1 MIDGT
6 SSFAEEYNLQTLI
19 ENYNKRNGEYIL
31 NECVWLFCGVVCC
44 CCCFGGR
51 GGTVFEP
58 MLMHTLFVSG
68 MLK

>member
-31 NECVWLFCGVVCC
+31 NECVWLFCVVVVL
-44 CCCFGGR
+44 GGE
-51 GGTVFEP
+51 GGLCLNP
-58 MLMHTLFVSG
+58 C
-68 MLK
+68 